1 MGADRSEHEP
11 DEPDEYDPEAAFRDP
26 DDDSLTIPQVPTEDA
41 GSDLRSDLKAEFEED
56 ATAPEFSTADTD
68 VDSDLLTHFW
78 ALVLVVNAAVL
89 AFALSLLFLVFEG
102 EETYSAY
109 LGAAGL
115 VFAGFAIRRYRTFER
130 PDDTTA
136 EGDDDTSGEPTADT
150 AETADNDLEAADESP
165 SKSNDATNTDTNDE
179 RPPRST

>member
-26 DDDSLTIPQVPTEDA
+26 DDDSLTIPRVPTEDA

-56 ATAPEFSTADTD
+56 AAAPEFSTSVSD

-109 LGAAGL
+109 LLAAGL

-136 EGDDDTSGEPTADT
+136 EGDDDTDDEPTADT
-150 AETADNDLEAADESP
+150 AETAGDDLETADETASQ
-165 SKSNDATNTDTNDE
+165 DATSTDTDDDHHAE
-179 RPPRST
+179 ST